1 MKRKTVL
8 FILIAALLA
17 FAVHAADTVNIRLDE
32 LGMSLDVPADCSVF
46 TRNMSPD
53 DPALAEYGID
63 LEQMDQ
69 LMAERNIYL
78 DLLSDDP
85 AYEGLVTM
93 MPNVVE
99 NMTVFNED
107 VLESLKEPLRQEYET
122 NGMTVDSIDYFSNDQ
137 AVFFRTEGEI
147 AGVKALVYYTVC
159 NHQAISM
166 VVRYDGDVMPEE
178 YKTQLQAMVDSVRFD
193 NVAAAPAEDIPEEE
207 VQTDV
212 EAAAQAAAE
221 ETADE
226 IEAAA
231 EALEEETAPAE
242 SLISPAAEAEDVPAA
257 PAKKKGFPVLPV
269 VLGGVAV
276 GAIAGAVASRSKKKK
291 RAAQQQPTY
300 AVPATPFA
308 PAAPAA
314 PTAPVSPASAA
325 VAGAAAPI
333 AQAATP
339 AAPVVSAAPVVP
351 PAPVVPAAPVVPPAP
366 VVPAAP
372 VVSAAP
378 VVPAAPD
385 APAKRTCAA
394 CGADLGPDEKFCPFC
409 GTKAE

>member
-63 LEQMDQ
+63 LEQLNQ
-69 LMAERNIYL
+69 LMAERSIYL

-93 MPNVVE
+93 VPNVVE

-107 VLESLKEPLRQEYET
+107 VLESLKEPLTNEYEA
-122 NGMTVDSIDYFSNDQ
+122 NGMTVDSVDYFTNDQ

-193 NVAAAPAEDIPEEE
+193 NVAPRWRRTFLRRKCRPTWKPPHRPPRKRR
-207 VQTDV
+207 QTR
-212 EAAAQAAAE
+212 
-221 ETADE
+221 
-226 IEAAA
+226 
-231 EALEEETAPAE
+231 
-242 SLISPAAEAEDVPAA
+242 
-257 PAKKKGFPVLPV
+257 
-269 VLGGVAV
+269 
-276 GAIAGAVASRSKKKK
+276 SRQPRRRLRK
-291 RAAQQQPTY
+291 R
-300 AVPATPFA
+300 
-308 PAAPAA
+308 
-314 PTAPVSPASAA
+314 
-325 VAGAAAPI
+325 
-333 AQAATP
+333 
-339 AAPVVSAAPVVP
+339 P
-351 PAPVVPAAPVVPPAP
+351 PRP
-366 VVPAAP
+366 
-372 VVSAAP
+372 S
-378 VVPAAPD
+378 
-385 APAKRTCAA
+385 R
-394 CGADLGPDEKFCPFC
+394 
-409 GTKAE
+409 